1 MRIAR
6 RMVLL
11 LVALG
16 LSGCLTVGLGPMTFG
31 LPANSG
37 LPLLYADPGVSI
49 LRADGNRVE
58 YEAGMVLL
66 QGDTISTRDGQAVID
81 FDDGHVVALQSN
93 THIQLGS
100 IRLFFGE
107 LFARMEKLVQRG
119 GARVETDELTASVE
133 GTEYSVKRAAPRSS
147 RGDGRSSVIVRRGQV
162 RCDPVPE
169 AAWKPVVLQPDE
181 QFAVLGWRE
190 TPRVRRVD
198 AFAETRW
205 ADAAIG
211 RLLVPRSNAP
221 SVGVNIPIGGTAS
234 GGRESPKPKYD
245 DY

>member
-1 MRIAR
+1 MRIVR
-6 RMVLL
+6 RILL
-11 LVALG
+11 ILSALG
-16 LSGCLTVGLGPMTFG
+16 LVGCLTVGLGPMTFG
-31 LPANSG
+31 PSENRG

-49 LRADGNRVE
+49 VRADGNPVA
-58 YEAGMVLL
+58 YEGGMVLL
-66 QGDTISTRDGQAVID
+66 QGDTVSTKDGQAVID

-107 LFARMEKLVQRG
+107 LFARMETLVRRG

-133 GTEYSVKRAAPRSS
+133 GTEYSVKRTAPRSS
-147 RGDGRSSVIVRRGQV
+147 RADGRSSVIVRRGQV

-169 AAWKPVVLQPDE
+169 AAWRPVVLQPDE

-190 TPRVRRVD
+190 TPTVRRVD

-205 ADAAIG
+205 ADAAIQ

-221 SVGVNIPIGGTAS
+221 SVGVHIPIGGTAS
-234 GGRESPKPKYD
+234 GHESPKQKNN

>member
-6 RMVLL
+6 QMVLML
-11 LVALG
+11 AALSLV
-16 LSGCLTVGLGPMTFG
+16 GCLTVGLGPLSIG
-31 LPANSG
+31 PPANSG

-49 LRADGNRVE
+49 LRADGNRVG
-58 YEAGMVLL
+58 YEPGMVLL
-66 QGDTISTRDGQAVID
+66 QGDTISTKGGQAVID
-81 FDDGHVVALQSN
+81 FDDGHIVALQSN

-107 LFARMEKLVQRG
+107 LFARMETLVQRG

-133 GTEYSVKRAAPRSS
+133 GTEFAVKRAMPRSS
-147 RGDGRSSVIVRRGQV
+147 RDDGRSSVIVRRGQV
-162 RCDPVPE
+162 RCDPVPQ
-169 AAWKPVVLQPDE
+169 AAWDPVVLQPDE
-181 QFAVLGWRE
+181 QFAVLGWRG

-205 ADAAIG
+205 ADAAIR

-221 SVGVNIPIGGTAS
+221 SVGVQIPIGGTAS
-234 GGRESPKPKYD
+234 GHESPKPKYD